1 MNVEKLTSSLIN
13 DFNPKFLA
21 YDTADDNII
30 NIVMAADCFINQSMQ
45 ERVRSVY
52 HCIEEKC
59 PEILETHFI
68 FVHSF
73 TESEILEVLEY
84 NQEGT

>member
-1 MNVEKLTSSLIN
+1 MIVEKLTTSLIN

-21 YDTADDNII
+21 YDTVDNII
-30 NIVMAADCFINQSMQ
+30 NIVIAADCFINQPMQ

-52 HCIEEKC
+52 GCIEKKC
-59 PEILETHFI
+59 PEILEKHFI

-73 TESEILEVLEY
+73 TEDEILEVLEH
-84 NQEGT
+84 NQEDS